1 MKQKIVISANMG
13 CDKCRVK
20 ALQVAATTNGVVSV
34 AVEGADKDKLV
45 VKGDGVD
52 SVELIRSLRKK
63 VRAATLL
70 SVEEEKEK
78 AQKEE
83 TGKGKDEKEEVPT
96 PIQSWH
102 PYPPYELIIYE
113 GHPSICPLFV
123 W

>member
-1 MKQKIVISANMG
+1 MKQKIVISVNMG
-13 CDKCRVK
+13 CNKCRVK
-20 ALQVAATTNGVVSV
+20 ALKVAATTNGVVSV

-52 SVELIRSLRKK
+52 SAELTRSLRKK

-78 AQKEE
+78 A
-83 TGKGKDEKEEVPT
+83 EKEEVPT
-96 PIQSWH
+96 PMQYWY
-102 PYPPYELIIYE
+102 PYPPCELIIYE
-113 GHPSICPLFV
+113 GNPSICPMFV